1 MDNRYLYY
9 KYELML
15 RSKTELPRLAEIYQ
29 HLMAD

>member
-15 RSKTELPRLAEIYQ
+15 RSKTELPRLAKIYEQ
-29 HLMAD
+29 MAD